1 MHVLDRFTADITFTL
16 RWGKDGVAHTESL
29 FAGRVNF
36 WRDLLP
42 PGLREG
48 LAAEPERRVFPL
60 FFEPGAL
67 LPLRDAASIRR
78 IPAADFRGALADG
91 SRIAPRRGRFYPR
104 GFLRGLPGVFPQNV
118 LPFRC
123 LAADDEG
130 LVADLNPPLAGI
142 ALELEAVVEGLAPK
156 AGERG
161 GSSIDWTE
169 RLLEGPGM
177 QSRADGAPTE
187 FFTAE
192 AFSRPDEN
200 DDALFYRRPRL
211 VAHLD
216 ACALEEVERLYGRLL
231 PPGGRVLDLMASWCS
246 HLPESFPLSGLTV
259 LGMNAEELAANS
271 RADRR
276 LVHDLNADPR
286 LPFEAAAFDA
296 VISTASFEYLV
307 RPREVFAE
315 VARVLRPGGIFVQ
328 VFSNRWFPPKA
339 VRLWGELH
347 EFERM
352 GLVLE
357 VFRDSGEYE
366 RLETFSLRGRPR
378 PPEDRYAGTIPHAD
392 PVYAVWGRKTA
403 PGAVAREEGMRP

>member
-1 MHVLDRFTADITFTL
+1 MDVLDRCTADLAFTL
-16 RWGKDGVAHTESL
+16 RWRKDGVLHTECL
-29 FAGRVNF
+29 FAARVNF

-42 PGLREG
+42 PGVREG
-48 LAAEPERRVFPL
+48 LAAGPGTRGVRLSFA
-60 FFEPGAL
+60 PGAL
-67 LPLRDAASIRR
+67 LPPRAASQILRV
-78 IPAADFRGALADG
+78 PVGDFRGTLADG
-91 SRIAPRRGRFYPR
+91 QAIVPRRGRFYPR
-104 GFLRGLPGVFPQNV
+104 GFLRGLPGVFPQN
-118 LPFRC
+118 LIPFRC
-123 LAADDEG
+123 LEAGDEG

-142 ALELEAVVEGLAPK
+142 ALELEAVVETLAEK

-161 GSSIDWTE
+161 GSAVDWTE

-177 QSRADGAPTE
+177 QARAGGAPTD

-211 VAHLD
+211 VDHLD
-216 ACALEEVERLYGRLL
+216 AFALAEVSRLYGRLL
-231 PPGGRVLDLMASWCS
+231 APGGRVLDLMGSWSS
-246 HLPESFPLSGLTV
+246 HLPEGFPLAGLTV
-259 LGMNAEELAANS
+259 LGLNAQELAANP

-276 LVHDLNADPR
+276 VLHDLNADPR

-315 VARVLRPGGIFVQ
+315 VARVLRPGGLFVQ

-339 VRLWGELH
+339 VRLWSELH

-366 RLETFSLRGRPR
+366 GLETFSLRGRPR
-378 PPEDRYAGTIPHAD
+378 PAEDRYAGTIPHAD
-392 PVYAVWGRKTA
+392 PLYAVWGRKKA
-403 PGAVAREEGMRP
+403 PGAAAREEGIRQ